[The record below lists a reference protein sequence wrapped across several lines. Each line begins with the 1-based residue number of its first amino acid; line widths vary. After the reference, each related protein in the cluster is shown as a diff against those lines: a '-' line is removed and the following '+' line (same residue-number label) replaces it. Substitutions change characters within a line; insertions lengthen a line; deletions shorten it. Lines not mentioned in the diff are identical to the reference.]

1 MAKFDEISFTSSSR
15 CRRRISTK
23 ILPIVK
29 AAIPAYEGMIGG
41 RVRLFRNVD
50 DPSQFVQVIEYD
62 IPADFELNR
71 QKLAGD
77 PRIQTY
83 LQGWRALF
91 PGTFE
96 IDVLEDVADW
106 NRACWR
112 VGEPL
117 RNPSSRIVNLF
128 MGFARAQ
135 PILRLRADCC

>member
-1 MAKFDEISFTSSSR
+1 MAGDADKVRRFLHVKFKMPTAD
-15 CRRRISTK
+15 STK

-62 IPADFELNR
+62 TPREVELNR

-77 PRIQTY
+77 PRMQTY

-96 IDVLEDVADW
+96 IDVFEDVADS
-106 NRACWR
+106 
-112 VGEPL
+112 E
-117 RNPSSRIVNLF
+117 
-128 MGFARAQ
+128 
-135 PILRLRADCC
+135 

>member
-1 MAKFDEISFTSSSR
+1 MADDSGKVRRFLHVKFKMPSAD
-15 CRRRISTK
+15 STK

-62 IPADFELNR
+62 IPRDFEFNR
-71 QKLAGD
+71 QKLAAD

-96 IDVLEDVADW
+96 IDVLEDVADS
-106 NRACWR
+106 
-112 VGEPL
+112 E
-117 RNPSSRIVNLF
+117 
-128 MGFARAQ
+128 
-135 PILRLRADCC
+135 

>member
-1 MAKFDEISFTSSSR
+1 MADDPEKV
-15 CRRRISTK
+15 RRFLHVRFKMPTADSTK

-50 DPSQFVQVIEYD
+50 DPSQFVQVIEYET
-62 IPADFELNR
+62 ARDFELNR

-96 IDVLEDVADW
+96 IDVFEDVADS
-106 NRACWR
+106 
-112 VGEPL
+112 E
-117 RNPSSRIVNLF
+117 
-128 MGFARAQ
+128 
-135 PILRLRADCC
+135 